1 MDSAKR
7 GSFSSPP
14 ETFNSEEIEFQPRD
28 NYREEYIFISQNE
41 IAVTE
46 KNEKEIKKVL
56 WVKRLIKFVIVF
68 FLVFMVSCGIYFFW
82 KTYATSRKINSQDS
96 SKQTNFVK
104 YTRAF
109 VAPVIPDKKQ
119 DPLRGE
125 KEGRINILFLGAA
138 GEHKPGGNLTDTVMV
153 MSIDTKNK
161 KVALLSLPRDLYVQ
175 IPASSSSS
183 ADRPAGGPESQSF
196 TKINSL
202 YTIGIKQ
209 KQGAGLIKESVEK
222 ITGLDI
228 NYYVAVD
235 FDGFEK
241 VIDNIGGINVI
252 STFDIN
258 DTRYPGSNYS
268 YETFTL
274 SKGIHLLDGKT
285 ALKYVRE
292 RHSDPE
298 GDFGRAKR
306 QQQVIQA
313 VKNKMFSVKTLLDVV
328 TLNDI
333 LTTLGDKIRTDIS
346 FEEIDRFITISK
358 EVDMQNITNVVVD
371 AWKKDSLLKVSHVP
385 TANAMMFILVPRVGN
400 YSEIQDLAQNIF
412 DQTEIKKR
420 QESIATENARI
431 EIINQSGDNQ
441 LAYKIQK
448 LLEDKLN
455 MQNVRIT
462 QKYDSPTQS
471 KTTVNDNAN
480 GTKLFT
486 LDELVKKLPASLR
499 QADASAISESENSDY
514 DITVTLGED
523 LISVYKYEEDTLEDY
538 NKAQDEQA
546 NINFQF

>member
-28 NYREEYIFISQNE
+28 NYREEDIFISQNE

-82 KTYATSRKINSQDS
+82 KTYATSKKINSQDS

-104 YTRAF
+104 YTRAV
-109 VAPVIPDKKQ
+109 VAPIIPDKKQ
-119 DPLRGE
+119 VSLRGE

-153 MSIDTKNK
+153 MSIDMKNK

-175 IPASSSSS
+175 IP
-183 ADRPAGGPESQSF
+183 ESQSF

-209 KQGAGLIKESVEK
+209 NQGADLIKASVEK
-222 ITGLDI
+222 ITGLNID
-228 NYYVAVD
+228 YYVAVD

-241 VIDNIGGINVI
+241 VIDDIGGINVI

-258 DTRYPGSNYS
+258 DTRYPGPNYS

-274 SKGIHLLDGKT
+274 SKGMHLLDGKT

-313 VKNKMFSVKTLLDVV
+313 VKNKMFSVKTLLNVV

-333 LTTLGDKIRTDIS
+333 LTTLGDNIRTDIS
-346 FEEIDRFITISK
+346 FDEIDRFITISK
-358 EVDMQNITNVVVD
+358 EVDMQNITNVVAD
-371 AWKKDSLLKVSHVP
+371 AWKKDSLLKVSHVMFGN
-385 TANAMMFILVPRVGN
+385 TRAFILVPRVGN

-420 QESIATENARI
+420 QESIVAENARI
-431 EIINQSGDNQ
+431 EIVNQSGDNQ
-441 LAYKIQK
+441 LGYKIQK
-448 LLEDKLN
+448 LFEDKLG
-455 MQNVRIT
+455 MQDVRIT
-462 QKYDSPTQS
+462 QKYDSSTQS
-471 KTTVNDNAN
+471 KTTVTDNSN

-499 QADASAISESENSDY
+499 QADVSASRGGPASLSTAISGSENSDY
-514 DITVTLGED
+514 DIIVTLGED
-523 LISVYKYEEDTLEDY
+523 LISVYKYEEDTIEDY